1 MPPAARHPRRPT
13 GCPWVLL
20 CSLGTPRP
28 FALSSLL
35 CVATTQAF
43 AISSLLPSGTPRL
56 PSGWLGVSLGI
67 RSTYVGNLGPRRTT
81 HRGRSSRARER
92 RGFPFV
98 IKGLAQGSARNDVI
112 LIHLAVA
119 RVCLRACQGCARGL
133 LGPRRGPRG
142 TPRLRGDVLSI

>member
-1 MPPAARHPRRPT
+1 HSSMTAADRRGAGTSFFAETEPL
-13 GCPWVLL
+13 GPSPCLRCCVLQQ
-20 CSLGTPRP
+20 PK
-28 FALSSLL
+28 
-35 CVATTQAF
+35 VF
-43 AISSLLPSGTPRL
+43 AISSLLPSAPPRL
-56 PSGWLGVSLGI
+56 PSGSLGVSLGI

-98 IKGLAQGSARNDVI
+98 ITGLAQGSARNDVI

-133 LGPRRGPRG
+133 LGPRR
-142 TPRLRGDVLSI
+142 